1 MNKCLKITF
10 AANCPDNFLHDF
22 VQKNAKKLGLEG
34 TVQIMNVNSKIRI
47 VVCGD
52 KDKVDLFLDLVHKG
66 SVDHIPAGVEAE
78 AFAKDKDYRG
88 VFRVIE

>member
-10 AANCPDNFLHDF
+10 NADFPEGFLCEF
-22 VQKNAKKLGLEG
+22 IQKQAKELGLEG
-34 TVQIMNVNSKIRI
+34 TVQVISVNQKVRI

-52 KDKVDLFLDLVHKG
+52 KGKVDAFVDLLHKG
-66 SVDHIPAGVEAE
+66 SAHYAPQDIEVEG
-78 AFAKDKDYRG
+78 FAKDKNYRG

>member
-10 AANCPDNFLHDF
+10 HADFPEGFLYEF
-22 VQKNAKKLGLEG
+22 VQKQAKELGLEG
-34 TVQIMNVNSKIRI
+34 TVQVVSVNQKVRI

-52 KDKVDLFLDLVHKG
+52 KKQVDAFVDLLHKG
-66 SVDHIPAGVEAE
+66 TAQYAPQGIEVEG
-78 AFAKDKDYRG
+78 FAKDKNYRG

>member
-10 AANCPDNFLHDF
+10 NADFPDGFLHEF
-22 VQKNAKKLGLEG
+22 IQKQAKDLELEG
-34 TVQIMNVNSKIRI
+34 TVQVVSVNQKVRI

-52 KDKVDLFLDLVHKG
+52 KKKVDAFVDLLHKG
-66 SVDHIPAGVEAE
+66 TAQYLPQEIEVEG
-78 AFAKDKDYRG
+78 FAKDKNYRG